1 MKYIIEMYDLVYSAN
16 NKIILNNIN
25 LKIKQGEIVNLVSK
39 NNSAKTTLLKL
50 LGGYIITDNQVKIEG
65 IKISNFNMEVINT
78 KVSFI
83 TSNNEFFSKTVLEEI
98 LQDNVYVSLNE
109 INKVKK
115 YLYDF
120 NVPYL
125 LNMSPLDLSY
135 AENQIVSIIKFIIKN
150 PKILLIDNAFN
161 KFDIDKKTELLK
173 YLINYCKENN
183 ITLIYSSNNLNDY
196 LLFERIIILNK
207 EKIFIDKSSDELFL
221 DEKKLH
227 QASLR
232 LPFIRELNDKLK
244 MYDLIH
250 DDYNNIDEMVDDLCK

>member
-25 LKIKQGEIVNLVSK
+25 LKIKQGEIVNVVSK

-135 AENQIVSIIKFIIKN
+135 AENQIVSIKVRQSMTK
-150 PKILLIDNAFN
+150 
-161 KFDIDKKTELLK
+161 
-173 YLINYCKENN
+173 
-183 ITLIYSSNNLNDY
+183 
-196 LLFERIIILNK
+196 
-207 EKIFIDKSSDELFL
+207 
-221 DEKKLH
+221 
-227 QASLR
+227 
-232 LPFIRELNDKLK
+232 
-244 MYDLIH
+244 
-250 DDYNNIDEMVDDLCK
+250 